1 MKNKILSSVLIFLL
15 FLWVWVWIY
24 YKKNL
29 IWDELLQK
37 LYIKN
42 LSWNTDYSQDVPYK
56 KNDEVELFLFLESL
70 KDKSCKI
77 DYSLIEK
84 DFLIKKILIDDKE
97 IKKEDL
103 VDLNSWAWIKIIAS
117 AKQNWSL
124 KTTDLKLDYS
134 LNTTTNS
141 WNTLKEVEV
150 EKNKILFN
158 LEKTSFNWS
167 VNNLVLAYWSWLE
180 QIQYIKI
187 WELYFNLV
195 EIDWKYYVWIDKNL
209 LKDWNYNV
217 SLILKNNE
225 VLAYSKQISISNDTN
240 SISVYNITPNKLK
253 LDIDKN
259 IVLQWVWFSKIMS
272 IQLNNNTI
280 LDSSNFEVV
289 SDNVLIL
296 KLPKNLWVW
305 EYSLNIM
312 WVDKIYEIT
321 NKNFSINN

>member
-289 SDNVLIL
+289 SDNLLIL